1 MQCFVQASIKI
12 IKMETESGFKL
23 GEIICRIYIEE
34 KLAENLLAI
43 VMPLEN
49 CNFLDVN
56 VV

>member
-1 MQCFVQASIKI
+1 
-12 IKMETESGFKL
+12 METESGFKL
-23 GEIICRIYIEE
+23 EEIICRIYIEE

-49 CNFLDVN
+49 CNLLDVN